1 MWCRSFIVES
11 SPRTTAPP
19 PSEEEPQPEPEP
31 PDKKLLSP
39 TKEAAPP
46 MPPPRS
52 PSPGIVITLD
62 EIQRKAV
69 EITERKNSMS
79 SSARMDD
86 EDEEDE
92 GDDGDGC
99 ERAETDEDDREGTP
113 VQKIMVDDDDVRMS
127 VEEQVH
133 IEFV

>member
-1 MWCRSFIVES
+1 M
-11 SPRTTAPP
+11 
-19 PSEEEPQPEPEP
+19 
-31 PDKKLLSP
+31 
-39 TKEAAPP
+39 
-46 MPPPRS
+46 
-52 PSPGIVITLD
+52 
-62 EIQRKAV
+62 

-86 EDEEDE
+86 EDEGDE
-92 GDDGDGC
+92 GEDGDGC